1 MLAPGRGGVNH
12 VLRGNPPGPL
22 IMGPETLVVLI
33 AERRNSAID
42 LAFLD
47 LFKSSVLL
55 SRRRDHEGG
64 RRAAGGGGFFV
75 CLPCRSAE
83 G

>member
-12 VLRGNPPGPL
+12 VPRGDPLGPL
-22 IMGPETLVVLI
+22 IMGPKPLVILI
-33 AERRNSAID
+33 AERRNSAIC

-47 LFKSSVLL
+47 LSKSSVLL
-55 SRRRDHEGG
+55 SRRRDHEGD
-64 RRAAGGGGFFV
+64 RRAAGGGGFFL